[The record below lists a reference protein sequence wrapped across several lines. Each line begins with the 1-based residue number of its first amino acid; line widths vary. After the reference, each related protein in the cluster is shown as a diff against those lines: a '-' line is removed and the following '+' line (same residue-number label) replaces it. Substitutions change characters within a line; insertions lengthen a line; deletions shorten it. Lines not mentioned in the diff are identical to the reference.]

1 MVKCNFDDLGV
12 IGLLV
17 MRATVFILGVWGH
30 LVEKVVKKLGFFQQC
45 KNPVP
50 HRGQKF
56 KEMSLEKNFVPTH
69 FSGWP

>member
-12 IGLLV
+12 VGLLV

-50 HRGQKF
+50 HRGRKF

>member
-12 IGLLV
+12 AELLV

-50 HRGQKF
+50 HRGRKF

-69 FSGWP
+69 FSGWH

>member
-1 MVKCNFDDLGV
+1 MVKSNFNDLSV
-12 IGLLV
+12 VGLLV

-30 LVEKVVKKLGFFQQC
+30 LVEKVVENLGFFQQC

-50 HRGQKF
+50 QRDRKF

-69 FSGWP
+69 FSG